1 MQLVDI
7 NVWLALVIQS
17 HANHLAAMT
26 WMRSASK
33 RSCCFCRVTQMGFL
47 RLVTNRKI
55 YPLDAVPMNQA
66 WQLYE
71 QLLTDHRVIFV
82 EEPMGIDIPWR
93 NLTMLTTYSTNVWT
107 DAYLA
112 AFALTAD
119 LEMITFDKGFAQFT
133 ELRHTI
139 LT

>member
-17 HANHLAAMT
+17 HTNHIAAMN
-26 WMRSASK
+26 WIRSSRK

-66 WQLYE
+66 WQVYE
-71 QLLTDHRVIFV
+71 KLLSDHRVIFV
-82 EEPMGIDIPWR
+82 DEPMGIDITLR
-93 NLTMLTTYSTNVWT
+93 KLTMLTTYSTNVWT

-119 LEMITFDKGFAQFT
+119 LEMITFDKGFAQFKS
-133 ELRHTI
+133 LRCMI
-139 LT
+139 LS